1 MSALSFAHLRSTSP
15 RVGPPRKIVIHTSG
29 GIRPPEGL
37 YQTLR
42 SRIGPR
48 TPDGLS
54 AHYLVGADG
63 RTLQTAPDS
72 LVCLHAGKAN
82 PDSIGIE
89 CVSPLFAGKAWRTEA
104 ARGVLRERYR
114 DRVRG
119 RRAVDLVD
127 LTEQQDVALVLL
139 VESLCDRHGIPR
151 CVPLDTDGTLL
162 RREMT
167 LAELR
172 GFAGVLGHFQVPTS
186 PTVKLDPGT
195 APLER
200 LRVRWAASSRT

>member
-1 MSALSFAHLRSTSP
+1 MNALSFAHLRSTSP
-15 RVGPPRKIVIHTSG
+15 RTGPPRKIVIHTSG

-54 AHYLVGADG
+54 AHYLLGADG

-82 PDSIGIE
+82 LDSIGIE
-89 CVSPLFAGKAWRTEA
+89 CVSPLFPGVAWKAEQK
-104 ARGVLRERYR
+104 RGVTRARYR

-119 RRAVDLVD
+119 RRTVDLLD
-127 LTEQQDVALVLL
+127 LTAAQGEALALL
-139 VESLCDRHGIPR
+139 VESLCDRHEIPR
-151 CVPLDTDGTLL
+151 RVPLDRDGTLL

-172 GFAGVLGHFQVPTS
+172 DFEGVLGHFQVPTS

-195 APLER
+195 APLDR
-200 LRVRWAASSRT
+200 LRVRWK

>member
-1 MSALSFAHLRSTSP
+1 VNAYSFAHLRSTSP
-15 RVGPPRKIVIHTSG
+15 RVGRPRKVVIHTSG

-37 YQTLR
+37 YDTLR
-42 SRIGPR
+42 SRVGPR

-63 RTLQTAPDS
+63 RTIQAAPDS

-89 CVSPLFAGKAWRTEA
+89 CVCPLFPGVAWRVE
-104 ARGVLRERYR
+104 REKHGVHRNRYR

-119 RRAVDLVD
+119 RRTVDLLD
-127 LTEQQDVALVLL
+127 LTEAQYEALVLL

-151 CVPLDTDGTLL
+151 RVPVDRDGTLL

-172 GFAGVLGHFQVPTS
+172 DFEGVLGHFQVPTA

-200 LRVRWAASSRT
+200 LRVRWAR